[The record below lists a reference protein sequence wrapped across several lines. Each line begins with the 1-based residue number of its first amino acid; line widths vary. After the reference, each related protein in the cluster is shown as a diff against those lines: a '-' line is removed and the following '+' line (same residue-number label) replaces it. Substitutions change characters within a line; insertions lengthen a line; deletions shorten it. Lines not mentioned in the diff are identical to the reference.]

1 MMFLSYNCGAIII
14 INIIITIFDC
24 CFVLLCVHVPT
35 FYVSHFLVT
44 DTYVVPSL
52 CHHKQCCREH
62 LPTCLL
68 RSVQSFS
75 G

>member
-1 MMFLSYNCGAIII
+1 MFLSDNCGAVII
-14 INIIITIFDC
+14 INIIITISDC

-44 DTYVVPSL
+44 DTYVDPGL
-52 CHHKQCCREH
+52 CHHKQHCSEH
-62 LPTCLL
+62 LLTYLL
-68 RSVQSFS
+68 RPVQSFS